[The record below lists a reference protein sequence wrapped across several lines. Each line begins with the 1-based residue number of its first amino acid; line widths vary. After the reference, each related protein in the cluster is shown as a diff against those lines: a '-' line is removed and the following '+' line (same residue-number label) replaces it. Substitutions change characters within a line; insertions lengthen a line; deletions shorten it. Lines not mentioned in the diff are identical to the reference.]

1 MVLRKLTGVFS
12 IALVIAAA
20 SAMAGVPDLQY
31 STASTAAGAGVTPTL
46 YNLPNGLGSTFAQ
59 ARSTTGIVNA
69 TITLTVLDGGS
80 VPVGNFSA
88 NDMWLEK
95 EIVAGTGNFI
105 ACTGGTT
112 ADVNTNA
119 VTGVTTWANPLRA
132 GGWST
137 SKTLVVIN
145 GSALTSNTGLVLQ
158 HNSADLNGDGIANL
172 SDIPLFATD
181 FNLSPGVYTFRS
193 DLQYDGIVNLSDIPR
208 LASGV
213 GASCP

>member
-12 IALVIAAA
+12 IALVIGAATV
-20 SAMAGVPDLQY
+20 AMAGVPDLLL
-31 STASTAAGAGVTPTL
+31 STASTAAGAGVTPVM
-46 YNLPNGLGSTFAQ
+46 YNLPNGLGATFAQ
-59 ARSTTGIVNA
+59 ARSVGGVVNA
-69 TITLTVLDGGS
+69 TITLTVLDGGG
-80 VPVGNFSA
+80 VPVANFSA

-95 EIVAGTGNFI
+95 EVVAGTGNFI
-105 ACTGGTT
+105 ACTGGTV

-119 VTGVTTWANPLRA
+119 SGVTTWANPLRA

-145 GSALTSNTGLVLQ
+145 GSALTSNSGLVLQ
-158 HNSADLNGDGIANL
+158 HNSADLNGDGSANL
-172 SDIPLFATD
+172 SDIPLFAGD
-181 FNLSPGVYTFRS
+181 FYGAYAFRS

-213 GASCP
+213 GAVCP

>member
-12 IALVIAAA
+12 IALVIGAA
-20 SAMAGVPDLQY
+20 SFAVAGVPDLFAT
-31 STASTAAGAGVTPTL
+31 TATTAAPVGVTPVL
-46 YNLPNGLGSTFAQ
+46 YNLPNGLGSTFAL
-59 ARSTTGIVNA
+59 ARTTSGVQDA
-69 TITLTVLDGGS
+69 TITMIVSDG
-80 VPVGNFSA
+80 VAPVVNFSA

-95 EIVAGTGNFI
+95 EIVASTGNFI

-119 VTGVTTWANPLRA
+119 SGVTTWAAPLRA

-137 SKTLVVIN
+137 SKTIVVIN
-145 GSALTSNTGLVLQ
+145 GAALTSNTGLVLR
-158 HNSADLNGDGIANL
+158 HNSADINGDGNANL

-181 FNLSPGVYTFRS
+181 FSAGSNAFRS
-193 DLQYDGIVNLSDIPR
+193 DLQFDGFVNLSDIPR

-213 GASCP
+213 GAVCP

>member
-20 SAMAGVPDLQY
+20 SAMAGVPDLQL
-31 STASTAAGAGVTPTL
+31 STASTAATAGAQPVL
-46 YNLPNGLGSTFAQ
+46 YNLPNGLGSTFAL
-59 ARSTTGIVNA
+59 ARTTSGIMPSQ
-69 TITLTVLDGGS
+69 ITLTVLDGGG
-80 VPVGNFSA
+80 VPVANFSA
-88 NDMWLEK
+88 NDMWLMK
-95 EIVAGTGNFI
+95 EVVASTGNFV

-119 VTGVTTWANPLRA
+119 SGVTTWAAPLRA

-145 GSALTSNTGLVLQ
+145 GSALTSNTGLVLR
-158 HNSADLNGDGIANL
+158 HNSADLNGDRSANL
-172 SDIPLFATD
+172 SDIPLFASD
-181 FNLSPGVYTFRS
+181 FYGAYAFRS
-193 DLQYDGIVNLSDIPR
+193 DLSYDGVVNLSDIPR

-213 GASCP
+213 GAVCP